1 MIRRIRYYIAK
12 MTRLHHSRGFGVQSP
27 TDFSF
32 VREVINERSDY
43 YQYNEIEEE
52 SDSLVKKLGR
62 LYFRIANWRQPAVI
76 ETYGYEKYLHG
87 GCKSASFGKSSEM
100 ICMSVTND
108 SDGILEV
115 MDRADDS
122 TVLIVEGIHSNNMSM
137 QIWKKILA
145 DERARVCYDLYLC
158 GIVMF
163 DKRRYKIDYI
173 INF

>member
-108 SDGILEV
+108 SDGILKV